1 MPRRRAFT
9 LIELLVV
16 ISIIALLIAILLPAL
31 GRARESAN
39 RIQCAANTRSVSQA
53 TIVLGEDNKGRYRLA
68 NRWLGG
74 GNYQRNASHALNY
87 GEVYQNTGGLQD
99 HISQINKY
107 VYMDMIDTGVDF
119 SAFTCPNRGI
129 EFVVTHPRDLP
140 VDALQNPRDHPGL
153 VFVRTAFYQHAG
165 RDQRAINK
173 VSARAGTQ
181 SRKWRA
187 PMSLDDPGDLPMV
200 ACMVEK
206 GTVRPATSTFPHGP
220 RGMIE
225 VPNSR
230 YPEQTDSEG
239 GNVTANDGSTQFV
252 LTADALRFTAHPGAG
267 NIVGHWQDVDSYD
280 PVNE

>member
-1 MPRRRAFT
+1 MQKRRAFT

-31 GRARESAN
+31 SRAKEAAN
-39 RIQCAANTRSVSQA
+39 RVQCAANTRSVTQA
-53 TIVLGEDNKGRYRLA
+53 TIILGENNKGRYRLN

-74 GNYQRNASHALNY
+74 NSYNKNASYQRDYAEIS
-87 GEVYQNTGGLQD
+87 QNGISD

-107 VYMDMIDTGVDF
+107 VFIDMLDNGVDF
-119 SAFTCPNRGI
+119 ANFTCPNRGI
-129 EFVVTHPRDLP
+129 EFVVTYPRSLP
-140 VDALQNPRDHPGL
+140 VDALTSPRDYPGL
-153 VFVRTAFYQHAG
+153 IFVRSAFYQMAG
-165 RDQRAINK
+165 RDQRPIFAITPR
-173 VSARAGTQ
+173 SGRD
-181 SRKWRA
+181 RRLWRS

-225 VPNSR
+225 TSRNSTF
-230 YPEQTDSEG
+230 PEATNSEG
-239 GNVTANDGSTQFV
+239 GNVSANDGSTQFV
-252 LTADALRFTAHPGAG
+252 NTEDSRRFQAHPGAG

-280 PVNE
+280 LVNE